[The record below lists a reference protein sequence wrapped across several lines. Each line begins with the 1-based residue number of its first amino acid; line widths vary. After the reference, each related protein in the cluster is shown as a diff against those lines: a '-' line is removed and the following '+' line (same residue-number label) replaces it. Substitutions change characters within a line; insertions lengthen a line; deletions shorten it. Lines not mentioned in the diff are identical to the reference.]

1 MTQNNT
7 DEVQGF
13 DATSSRFVGGV
24 QFEPVE
30 DWFVG
35 AALSYEDT
43 ALDLSSGLASSDGW
57 QVNGGLVAK
66 RQLGPALFAA
76 SLAFGYAGFDVKR
89 ALFEG
94 SAASGDQD
102 IWLTS
107 GQLRGEYAF
116 EKENWYVKPRLDVGI
131 DYLSAGR
138 FAETGAGS
146 LGLDV
151 SGTDGVYPYLVPAVE
166 IGSEYR
172 FDSGMVVRPW
182 VSFGLTQFLTDQAP
196 TARAA
201 FVGAP
206 SSLGSF
212 TSTGDLAQTTFD
224 LNAGLDLIGKSDWGV
239 SAFGMGRFADHAD
252 AYGGGLKFRIAF

>member
-1 MTQNNT
+1 M
-7 DEVQGF
+7 
-13 DATSSRFVGGV
+13 AR
-24 QFEPVE
+24 
-30 DWFVG
+30 
-35 AALSYEDT
+35 
-43 ALDLSSGLASSDGW
+43 
-57 QVNGGLVAK
+57 
-66 RQLGPALFAA
+66 
-76 SLAFGYAGFDVKR
+76 
-89 ALFEG
+89 
-94 SAASGDQD
+94 GDQE
-102 IWLTS
+102 IWLVS
-107 GQLRGEYAF
+107 GQVRGEYAF
-116 EKENWYVKPRLDVGI
+116 ERKNWYAKPRLDFGL
-131 DYLSAGR
+131 DYLSARGLT
-138 FAETGAGS
+138 EKGAGNLS
-146 LGLDV
+146 LDV

-224 LNAGLDLIGKSDWGV
+224 LNAGIDLIGKSDWGV